1 MFRGKLPFVARSATA
16 LPRVMSANLLCR
28 IRDIFHGLCGHVSV
42 LGLALISHFFFSM
55 SNDSLADSNGVEV
68 FHQQIEPI
76 LEESCYDC
84 HGYGSSE
91 GGLTLDAFESGQ
103 EALGNRE
110 LWWRALKLLR
120 AGIMPPADHGR
131 ISADEL
137 SVIELWIKTH
147 VFESDPNNPDPGHAT
162 LRRLN
167 RTEYKN
173 TIRELLNVDYN
184 TELHFPADDSGHGF
198 DNISDVQTISPLL
211 LEKYVIAAREIVTEA
226 VPTISSAPVEHI
238 ISGQQFRP
246 EGAKNVD
253 QRKHGPLWLSYYE
266 PAWVSYEHE
275 VEHSGAYEIIVEL
288 QADEKFV
295 DNKFDYNRC
304 RVLFKLD
311 GQSLFQKEFERYGG
325 KPFRFRYKQFWQAGP
340 HQLTFELEPLTP
352 EEPQVRS
359 LSMRIKRVKVRGPL
373 EKQHWIRTE
382 DHRNFFPGVIPD
394 GEPERREYA
403 RELLGRFAERA
414 YRRPV
419 DQSTVERLASLAE
432 QFYSQPGKN
441 CEAGIAEA
449 MTAVLASPRFI
460 FRDEEIEKSNTDAYP
475 LVDEY
480 TLASRLSYFLW
491 STMPDDELFQLASKG
506 RLRENLSEQIARMT
520 ADDRWQQFIQQF
532 AGQWLHARDVDTV
545 NINTNA
551 VMRRDR
557 KPDPE
562 LVRVGRRFRH
572 LRRKDLE
579 KLTEEEQQEFRQVR
593 KKFFASFKHF
603 KEFDLDGS
611 LRNAMRRETEMLLE
625 YLFRE
630 DRSLSELLDSDY
642 TFLNDKLARHYGIEG
657 IEGNHMRLATLPV
670 DSPRGGVL
678 TQGTVLTT
686 TSNPNRTSPVK
697 RGVFIMENI
706 LGVPPASPPPN
717 VPPLEDEENTDAA
730 DKPTLR
736 ETLEKHRLDPMCS
749 SCHDRMDP
757 LGLALENFNALGL
770 WRETDRGL
778 PIDASGEL
786 VTGQTF
792 SDIRQLKRILL
803 EEHRRDFY
811 RCLTEKLLV
820 FAIGR
825 GLEYYDVQT
834 VDSIVD
840 RLEATGGKP
849 SVLLAGVIDSS
860 AFQRGRPQKPIEG
873 DSLSD
878 RSTGVQAP

>member
-1 MFRGKLPFVARSATA
+1 
-16 LPRVMSANLLCR
+16 MSADLLCW
-28 IRDIFHGLCGHVSV
+28 IRDTFRGLCGRLSV
-42 LGLALISHFFFSM
+42 LTLALVSYLLYSTSH
-55 SNDSLADSNGVEV
+55 DCLADSKGIEI
-68 FHQQIEPI
+68 FHEQIEPI

-91 GGLTLDAFESGQ
+91 GGVTLDAFESGQ
-103 EALGNRE
+103 DALGNRE
-110 LWWRALKLLR
+110 LWWRALRLLR
-120 AGIMPPADHGR
+120 AGIMPPADHDR
-131 ISADEL
+131 L
-137 SVIELWIKTH
+137 SDDRLSLIEVWIKTY
-147 VFESDPNNPDPGHAT
+147 VFESDPNNPDPGHVT

-173 TIRELLNVDYN
+173 TVRDLLDVDYD

-198 DNISDVQTISPLL
+198 DNIGDVQTISPLL

-226 VPTISSAPVEHI
+226 VPTIARAPVEKT

-246 EGAKNVD
+246 EGGKNVD

-266 PAWVSYEHE
+266 PAWVSHEHK
-275 VEHSGAYEIIVEL
+275 VEHSGNYEIVVDL
-288 QADEKFV
+288 QADEDFV
-295 DNKFDYNRC
+295 DNEFDYNRC
-304 RVLFKLD
+304 RVSFKLD
-311 GQSLFQKEFERYGG
+311 GEQLLQKEFERYGG
-325 KPFRFRYKQFWQAGP
+325 KPFQFRYKQFWQAGS

-359 LSMRIKRVKVRGPL
+359 LSMRIKRIKVRGPL
-373 EKQHWIRTE
+373 EEQHWIRTE
-382 DHRNFFPGVIPD
+382 DHRKFFPRDVPD
-394 GEPERREYA
+394 GELERREYA
-403 RELLGRFAERA
+403 RDLLGKFAERA

-419 DQSTVERLASLAE
+419 DQATVDRLTALAE
-432 QFYSQPGKN
+432 QYYSRPGEKLEN
-441 CEAGIAEA
+441 GIAEA

-460 FRDEEIEKSNTDAYP
+460 FRGEEVEKSNTDAYP
-475 LVDEY
+475 FVDEHA
-480 TLASRLSYFLW
+480 LASRLSYFLW
-491 STMPDDELFQLASKG
+491 STMPDDELIRLASEGK
-506 RLRENLSEQIARMT
+506 LRENLSEQVARMM

-545 NINTNA
+545 NIDTNA
-551 VMRRDR
+551 VIRRDH
-557 KPDPE
+557 KPDPA
-562 LVRVGRRFRH
+562 LLHLKRRFRQ
-572 LRRKDLE
+572 LRRIDPE
-579 KLTEEEQQEFRQVR
+579 NLTEEELQEFREVR
-593 KKFFASFKHF
+593 KKFFASFKSF
-603 KEFDLDGS
+603 KEFELDGS
-611 LRNAMRRETEMLLE
+611 LRKAMRRETEMLLE
-625 YLFRE
+625 YLIRE

-642 TFLNDKLARHYGIEG
+642 TFLNQRLARHYGIEG
-657 IEGNHMRLATLPV
+657 IEGDHMRLAKLPA

-697 RGVFIMENI
+697 RGVFVLENI

-717 VPPLEDEENTDAA
+717 VPPLEDEANNDVA

-736 ETLEKHRLDPMCS
+736 EVLEMHRLDPKCS
-749 SCHDRMDP
+749 PCHDRMDP

-778 PIDASGEL
+778 AIDASGEL
-786 VTGQTF
+786 VTGHKF

-834 VDSIVD
+834 VDAIVD
-840 RLEATGGKP
+840 RLEATGGNP
-849 SVLLAGVIDSS
+849 SVLLTGVIESS
-860 AFQRGRPQKPIEG
+860 PFQRSRRQIPMESE
-873 DSLSD
+873 SLSD
-878 RSTGVQAP
+878 RATETQAP